1 MNRQMKG
8 CGRVV
13 VGICDDEEAV
23 REDLREKVL
32 GNMAGAE
39 ILCFSSGEELL
50 ECPADFD
57 ILYLDIQMPGRNGM
71 DVARDF
77 RREHKQCI
85 LIFVTGVEEY
95 VFQAFDVG
103 AFHYLV
109 KPFSEKKFA
118 QVLEWAVE
126 TKRQRQEEEDRAVV
140 IHVGGS
146 HRRILLRDIVYAEVF
161 NRKVVIHT
169 LSGSVEYYGKL
180 RDLEREVGEGFF
192 RTHRGYLVNL
202 RHVTKYDAANVY
214 MGGEA
219 ALLSKANYPD
229 FVKALL
235 KYAGKN
241 ER

>member
-1 MNRQMKG
+1 M
-8 CGRVV
+8 V
-13 VGICDDEEAV
+13 VGICDDEETV
-23 REDLREKVL
+23 REDVRQKVL
-32 GNMAGAE
+32 GILAGAE

-57 ILYLDIQMPGRNGM
+57 VLFLDIQMPGRNGM

-77 RREHKQCI
+77 RRDHKQCI

-109 KPFSEKKFA
+109 KPFSEDKFA
-118 QVLEWAVE
+118 QILERAVE
-126 TKRQRQEEEDRAVV
+126 TKRQRREEEDRAIVV
-140 IHVGGS
+140 SAGGS
-146 HRRILLRDIVYAEVF
+146 HRRVLFRDIVYAEVF

-169 LSGSVEYYGKL
+169 QTDSIEYYGKL
-180 RDLEREVGEGFF
+180 RDLEREAGEGFF

-202 RHVTKYDAANVY
+202 LHVTRYDVSNVY
-214 MGGEA
+214 MGEA
-219 ALLSKANYPD
+219 VALLSKANYPD

-235 KYAGKN
+235 RHAG
-241 ER
+241 EHDR